1 MFAYKGT
8 DAYRNDAM
16 IPGTHLYEGT
26 TRDPRDWRKLFDITP
41 YSCRSDLLITDELR
55 HRAELVEEA
64 TRMGIRE
71 IQDLSCTF
79 CQFIINLHDP
89 HMIADFTA
97 KSAKILQDKDANQ
110 AKLLLENMK
119 KHPLKLSEQKVMLTN
134 ARTPEL
140 ADSMNRD
147 ILIASPVWCELLS
160 RQIQLI
166 KQYNRI
172 QNQLAELVRTGK
184 PSALT

>member
-1 MFAYKGT
+1 M
-8 DAYRNDAM
+8 R
-16 IPGTHLYEGT
+16 T
-26 TRDPRDWRKLFDITP
+26 T
-41 YSCRSDLLITDELR
+41 E
-55 HRAELVEEA
+55 
-64 TRMGIRE
+64 
-71 IQDLSCTF
+71 
-79 CQFIINLHDP
+79 
-89 HMIADFTA
+89 
-97 KSAKILQDKDANQ
+97 
-110 AKLLLENMK
+110 
-119 KHPLKLSEQKVMLTN
+119 
-134 ARTPEL
+134 RTPEL

>member
-1 MFAYKGT
+1 
-8 DAYRNDAM
+8 
-16 IPGTHLYEGT
+16 
-26 TRDPRDWRKLFDITP
+26 
-41 YSCRSDLLITDELR
+41 
-55 HRAELVEEA
+55 
-64 TRMGIRE
+64 
-71 IQDLSCTF
+71 
-79 CQFIINLHDP
+79 
-89 HMIADFTA
+89 
-97 KSAKILQDKDANQ
+97 
-110 AKLLLENMK
+110 MK